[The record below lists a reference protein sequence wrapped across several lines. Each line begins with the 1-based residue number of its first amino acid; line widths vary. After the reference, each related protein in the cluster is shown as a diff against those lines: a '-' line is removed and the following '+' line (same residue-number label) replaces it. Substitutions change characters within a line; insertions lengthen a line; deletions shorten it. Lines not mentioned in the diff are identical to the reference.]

1 MPNSATPPYVHV
13 PDLAHAQ
20 DAPAKGTLSRTFV
33 NDAQLKV
40 VLFTFAAGEELSE
53 HTASMPASMHFLSGA
68 ARVTVAGDSLA
79 AGPGTWIHM
88 APHVSHSI
96 RTDEPVVM
104 LLTLY
109 KSAAPATGQ

>member
-1 MPNSATPPYVHV
+1 MTTSATPPYVHV
-13 PDLAHAQ
+13 PDLTHAQ
-20 DAPAKGTLSRTFV
+20 GVPAKGTLSRTLA

-53 HTASMPASMHFLSGA
+53 HTASMPASMHFLAGA
-68 ARVTVAGDSLA
+68 ARVTIAGDHLA

-88 APHVSHSI
+88 APHVPHSI

-109 KSAAPATGQ
+109 KIAAPAIGQ

>member
-1 MPNSATPPYVHV
+1 MSTPTTPPYIHV

-20 DAPAKGTLSRTFV
+20 DVPAKGTLSRTLA
-33 NDAQLKV
+33 NDAQQKV

-53 HTASMPASMHFLSGA
+53 HTASMPATMHFLSGA
-68 ARVTVAGDSLA
+68 ARVTVAGDHLA

-88 APHVSHSI
+88 APHVPHSI

-104 LLTLY
+104 LLTLF
-109 KSAAPATGQ
+109 KNTAPATDP